1 MLYFTFKKFKTMKND
16 PNQIKLLP
24 NKFKKLGIGL
34 LVISLAMHFAAKLK
48 VGDFDIELLK
58 SISNIGLL
66 ISFSLIA
73 FTRDKDE
80 DELTLKIRTTALV
93 AGFLFGVVEVILQPF
108 VHLLIEG
115 QYFSEIDGVR
125 MLIHMFLAY
134 FVMSFVLKRKR

>member
-1 MLYFTFKKFKTMKND
+1 MKND

-134 FVMSFVLKRKR
+134 FVMSYVLKRKR

>member
-1 MLYFTFKKFKTMKND
+1 MKND

-34 LVISLAMHFAAKLK
+34 LVISLVIHFAAKMK
-48 VGDFDIELLK
+48 ISDFDIELLK

-115 QYFSEIDGVR
+115 KYFSEIDGVQ

-134 FVMSFVLKRKR
+134 FAMSFVLKRKR

>member
-1 MLYFTFKKFKTMKND
+1 MKND

-108 VHLLIEG
+108 VHLLIEE

>member
-1 MLYFTFKKFKTMKND
+1 MKND

>member
-1 MLYFTFKKFKTMKND
+1 MKND

-34 LVISLAMHFAAKLK
+34 LVISLAMHFAAKIK
-48 VGDFDIELLK
+48 INDFDIELLK

>member
-1 MLYFTFKKFKTMKND
+1 MKND

-34 LVISLAMHFAAKLK
+34 LFISLAMHFAAKLK